1 MRKRRASEPAHPD
14 GRRHAQAELLEDL
27 ADEAREEAY
36 GEEDGEE
43 AKGGRGHGGAHL
55 ARPLEYCLLEAKP
68 HAAVAVNVFR
78 HHDGVVHHD
87 AHRHGEGEEAD
98 EVVGEAQNA
107 EEEDGP
113 GEGDGDGQD
122 DGEDGVEL
130 PQEDEDHQ
138 GDGQGGQE
146 RLPHR
151 VLHRGLDEAGGVQ
164 GDLRPVPGGREVS
177 SRARLTSWATATA
190 LASGVLTTA
199 RTTAGRPFTRFRV
212 VGASR
217 ASSTRA
223 TSRTRMPRPGSTRTS
238 ATSEA
243 VRGVARRV

>member
-1 MRKRRASEPAHPD
+1 MGVGVGEVGEADGEEEEGLRPAHPD

-164 GDLRPVPGGREVS
+164 GDLRPVPGGGRS
-177 SRARLTSWATATA
+177 PPGP
-190 LASGVLTTA
+190 ASPPG
-199 RTTAGRPFTRFRV
+199 
-212 VGASR
+212 
-217 ASSTRA
+217 
-223 TSRTRMPRPGSTRTS
+223 PRP
-238 ATSEA
+238 
-243 VRGVARRV
+243 RRWRPAS